1 VSDVVLDRYGAV
13 LDRAAGS
20 DFSGVVHV
28 AHDRQTLVARALGL
42 ADRRHGIAMCV
53 DSQLAIASG
62 SKGLTAL
69 AVMSLVADGAL
80 DLTTPARSVIGA
92 DLPLIGDDVTVGH
105 LLSHRSGIGDYLDE
119 DAGYE
124 ISDYVM
130 PVPVH
135 ELATSQDYLAV
146 LDGHPA
152 RFPAGE
158 RFAYCNSGFVVL
170 ALIAERVSG
179 MPFHELVIDR
189 VCLPANMRDTAYLRS
204 DQLPGRAAVGYL
216 SSDPASR
223 TNVLHLPV
231 RGSGDGGAY
240 TTAADIHALWTA
252 LFAGRIVPPDL
263 MAEMMRPHTE
273 ELTHGKRY
281 GLGFWLRPT
290 GRTVILEGYDA
301 GVSFRSWHDPDAR
314 LTHTVISNSSDGA
327 WPIVD
332 ALEEVAPAS

>member
-1 VSDVVLDRYGAV
+1 MDRYDAV
-13 LDRAAGS
+13 LDRAATS

-28 AHDRQTLVARALGL
+28 ARDRQTLVARAFGL
-42 ADRRHGIAMCV
+42 ADRRHGIAMRM
-53 DSQLAIASG
+53 DSQLAMASG
-62 SKGLTAL
+62 SKALTAL
-69 AVMSLVADGAL
+69 AVMSLVADGAI
-80 DLTTPARSVIGA
+80 DLTTTARSVLGA
-92 DLPLIGDDVTVGH
+92 DLPLIGDDVLVDH
-105 LLSHRSGIGDYLDE
+105 LLSNRSGIGDYLDE
-119 DAGYE
+119 NAGHE

-135 ELATSQDYLAV
+135 ELATSEDYLAV
-146 LDGHPA
+146 LDGRPA

-179 MPFHELVIDR
+179 VPFHELVTDR
-189 VCLPANMRDTAYLRS
+189 VCRPADMPDTAYLRS

-216 SSDPASR
+216 TSDPTSR

-240 TTAADIHALWTA
+240 TTAADVDALWTA
-252 LFAGRIVPPDL
+252 LFAGRMVPL
-263 MAEMMRPHTE
+263 NWVAEMVRPHTG
-273 ELTHGKRY
+273 ELMHGKRY
-281 GLGFWLRPT
+281 GLGFWLHPT

-301 GVSFRSWHDPDAR
+301 GVSFRSWHDPAVR

-332 ALEEVAPAS
+332 ALEEVTAAS

>member
-1 VSDVVLDRYGAV
+1 MDPYGAV

-28 AHDRQTLVARALGL
+28 AHDHRTLVARAFGL
-42 ADRRHGIAMCV
+42 ADRRHGIAMRV
-53 DSQLAIASG
+53 DSQLAMASG

-80 DLTTPARSVIGA
+80 DLATPARSVLGA
-92 DLPLIGDDVTVGH
+92 DLPLIGHDVTVEH

-119 DAGYE
+119 DAGHE

-135 ELATSQDYLAV
+135 QLATSQDYLEV
-146 LDGHPA
+146 LVGHPA

-158 RFAYCNSGFVVL
+158 RFAYSNSGSVVL

-179 MPFHELVIDR
+179 VPFHELVIDR
-189 VCLPANMRDTAYLRS
+189 VCEPADMPDTAYLRS

-240 TTAADIHALWTA
+240 TTAADVRALWTA
-252 LFAGRIVPPDL
+252 LFAGRIVPPAL
-263 MAEMMRPHTE
+263 VAEMMRPHTE
-273 ELTHGKRY
+273 ESAHGKRY
-281 GLGFWLRPT
+281 GLGFWLHPT
-290 GRTVILEGYDA
+290 DRTVILEGYDA

-314 LTHTVISNSSDGA
+314 LTHTVISNTSDGA

-332 ALEEVAPAS
+332 ALEQVAPTT